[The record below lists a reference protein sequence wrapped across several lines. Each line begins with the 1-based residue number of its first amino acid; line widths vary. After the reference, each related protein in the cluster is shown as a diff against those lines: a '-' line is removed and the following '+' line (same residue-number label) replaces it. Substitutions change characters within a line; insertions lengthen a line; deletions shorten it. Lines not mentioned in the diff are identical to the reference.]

1 MVKKCQNHHINHY
14 YELCNGAQEY
24 YSLCTREYHMW
35 EGLIALQKIISESL
49 DQLSMKN

>member
-1 MVKKCQNHHINHY
+1 MVHKNIIPCPQ
-14 YELCNGAQEY
+14 
-24 YSLCTREYHMW
+24 REYHMW